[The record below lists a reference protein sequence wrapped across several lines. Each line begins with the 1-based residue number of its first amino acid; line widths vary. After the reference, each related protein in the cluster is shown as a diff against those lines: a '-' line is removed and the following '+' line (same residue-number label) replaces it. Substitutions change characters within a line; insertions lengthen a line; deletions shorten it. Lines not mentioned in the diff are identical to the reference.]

1 MAVLKDFLAQSQFII
16 ITHNQ
21 HTIAGADIL
30 YGVTQEEKGISK
42 IVSMRLKRIGVA
54 EPQAEALP
62 EVAAPPPIRRRKK
75 KTDDEHESV

>member
-1 MAVLKDFLAQSQFII
+1 
-16 ITHNQ
+16 
-21 HTIAGADIL
+21 
-30 YGVTQEEKGISK
+30 
-42 IVSMRLKRIGVA
+42 MRLKRIGVA